1 MNKINVELEELTSNI
16 LLNNDMYK
24 VPVDIVKIA
33 NANDIKV
40 YEGDLDKKVS
50 GAIRYNKEDKS
61 FEILINKNDAKV
73 RQRFTI
79 AHELGHYFLHQDFL
93 KAEEIHIDIMYRTN
107 GTSEIEIEQEKE
119 REREVDY
126 FAGALLMNKTLL
138 EKMRK
143 ENNSIQELAE
153 VFKVSVSAM
162 TVRLDIL
169 GLL

>member
-1 MNKINVELEELTSNI
+1 MSKINKNIEELTSNI

-24 VPVDIVKIA
+24 IPVDVIKIA

-50 GAIRYNKEDKS
+50 GAIRYNKTQDK
-61 FEILINKNDAKV
+61 FDILINKNDAKV
-73 RQRFTI
+73 RQRFTV

-93 KAEEIHIDIMYRTN
+93 RREEVHIDIMYRTTGRN
-107 GTSEIEIEQEKE
+107 ETEIEEEKA

-126 FAGALLMNKTLL
+126 FAGALLINKMLL
-138 EKMRK
+138 ERIRS
-143 ENNSIQELAE
+143 ENTIDELAQI
-153 VFKVSVSAM
+153 FDVSVSAM

>member
-1 MNKINVELEELTSNI
+1 MSKIRKELEELTSSI

-24 VPVDIVKIA
+24 IPVDVVRIA

-50 GAIRYNKEDKS
+50 GAIRYNKTDEK
-61 FEILINKNDAKV
+61 FEILVNKNDAKV

-79 AHELGHYFLHQDFL
+79 AHEIGHYFLHQDFL
-93 KAEEIHIDIMYRTN
+93 MKEELHVDIMYRKN
-107 GTSEIEIEQEKE
+107 GKSETEIEEEKE

-126 FAGALLMNKTLL
+126 FAGALLMNQTLL
-138 EKMRK
+138 EKMYK

-153 VFKVSVSAM
+153 IFNVSVSAM
-162 TVRLDIL
+162 TVRLDTL